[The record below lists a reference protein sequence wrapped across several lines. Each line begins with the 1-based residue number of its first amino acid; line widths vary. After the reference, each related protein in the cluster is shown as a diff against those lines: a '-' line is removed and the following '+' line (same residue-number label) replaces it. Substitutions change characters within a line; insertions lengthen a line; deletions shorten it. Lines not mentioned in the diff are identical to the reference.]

1 MQLKGGLRQYQY
13 TERQLRNI
21 EDIELLL
28 LKKILAVNCIK
39 IEFDMMKTH
48 MCERCLSLLVVLNCG
63 CRF

>member
-28 LKKILAVNCIK
+28 LKKMLAINCI
-39 IEFDMMKTH
+39 
-48 MCERCLSLLVVLNCG
+48 
-63 CRF
+63 